1 MSWNCRYVRFDD
13 FDGREQMRMLRVE
26 HRNRTQ
32 AADARLLIDC
42 GRASRRTRGVPLLFL
57 FEIAAPPLDRL
68 FLF

>member
-1 MSWNCRYVRFDD
+1 
-13 FDGREQMRMLRVE
+13 MRMLRVE